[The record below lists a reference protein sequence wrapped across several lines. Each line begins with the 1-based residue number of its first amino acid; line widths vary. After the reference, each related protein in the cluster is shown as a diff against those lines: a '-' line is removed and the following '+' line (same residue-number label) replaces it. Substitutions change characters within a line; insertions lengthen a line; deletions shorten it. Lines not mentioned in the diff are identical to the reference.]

1 MPGTSRIYRAAVKAG
16 LLLAPVAAA
25 VSEKAARGHRRRA
38 GAAARLAR
46 WAAAERDPSRPL
58 VWIHAPS
65 VGEGLQ
71 AASVLA
77 ALRAR
82 VPDTQVVYTHFSPS
96 AERFAR
102 HVGADAADYLPYDTP
117 GAAAMLLDAL
127 RPDLLVF
134 AKLDLWP
141 ELASAAGDRGVAV
154 AIIAATVRPHSGR
167 LRAPARA
174 LLRPGYQAVTAAAAV
189 SPGDREGLVALGVSA
204 DRIRIVGDPRA
215 DSVLSR
221 ISAIPAD
228 APLLRFGAGAPTL
241 VAGSTW
247 PADEDVILAAFARL
261 RRRDPGI
268 RLILVPHEPT
278 ERHISRIYP
287 VARRL
292 GLPRPVRLSSAEGP
306 VPLLVVDRVG
316 ALATIYGAGIIAYV
330 GGGFG
335 RAGLHSVLEPAA
347 WRLPV
352 VFGPE
357 WGESRDAR
365 LLIDASGAAGLSER
379 EPADQLVRWWS
390 TWLDDEMSRAETGAR
405 AHEVVVREAG
415 ASDRSAAILAELL
428 TGQGPT
434 TVPS

>member
-1 MPGTSRIYRAAVKAG
+1 MSRTSPIYRAAVQAG

-25 VSEKAARGHRRRA
+25 VSDKAARGHRRRA

-46 WAAAERDPSRPL
+46 WAAAERDPRRPL
-58 VWIHAPS
+58 VWMHAPS

-77 ALRAR
+77 ALRSR
-82 VPDTQVVYTHFSPS
+82 VPAVQVVYTHFSPS

-117 GAAAMLLDAL
+117 AAATLLLDTL

-141 ELASAAGDRGVAV
+141 ELASAAGERGVPV
-154 AIIAATVRPHSGR
+154 ALVAATVRPHSGR
-167 LRAPARA
+167 LRRPARA
-174 LLRPGYQAVTAAAAV
+174 LLRPGYEAVTAAAAV
-189 SPGDREGLVALGVSA
+189 SPGDRERLVTLGVPA
-204 DRIRIVGDPRA
+204 ECIRIVGDPRA

-221 ISAIPAD
+221 ISAIPHD
-228 APLLRFGAGAPTL
+228 APLLRYGAGAPTL

-247 PADEDVILAAFARL
+247 PPDEDVLLNAFARL
-261 RRRDPGI
+261 RRREPGA

-278 ERHISRIYP
+278 ERHIARIFTASR
-287 VARRL
+287 RF
-292 GLPRPVRLSSAEGP
+292 GLPRPVRLSAADEP
-306 VPLLVVDRVG
+306 APLLLVDRVG
-316 ALATIYGAGIIAYV
+316 ALATIYGAGVIAYV

-365 LLIDASGAAGLSER
+365 LLIDARAAAGLSER
-379 EPADQLVRWWS
+379 DPVGQLLRWWS
-390 TWLDDEMSRAETGAR
+390 NWLSDEISRAETGGR
-405 AHEVVVREAG
+405 AYEAVVREAG
-415 ASDRSAAILAELL
+415 ASGRTAAILADLL
-428 TGQGPT
+428 PAQGAT

>member
-1 MPGTSRIYRAAVKAG
+1 M
-16 LLLAPVAAA
+16 LAPVAAA

-46 WAAAERDPSRPL
+46 WAVAKRDPRRPL
-58 VWIHAPS
+58 VWMHAPS

-71 AASVLA
+71 AASVLG

-82 VPDTQVVYTHFSPS
+82 VPGIQVVYTHFSPS

-102 HVGADAADYLPYDTP
+102 HVGADVADYLPYDTP
-117 GAAAMLLDAL
+117 GAAAILLDAL
-127 RPDLLVF
+127 GPDLLVF

-141 ELASAAGDRGVAV
+141 ELASAAGDRGVPV

-167 LRAPARA
+167 LRNPARA
-174 LLRPGYQAVTAAAAV
+174 LLRPGYEAVSAAAAV
-189 SPGDREGLVALGVSA
+189 SPGDRDGLVALGVAA

-221 ISAIPAD
+221 ISAVPAD
-228 APLLRFGAGAPTL
+228 APLLRFGTGGPTL

-247 PADEDVILAAFARL
+247 PADEDVLLAAFGRL
-261 RRRDPGI
+261 RRNEPRA

-278 ERHISRIYP
+278 ERHLARIQAE
-287 VARRL
+287 ARRL
-292 GLPRPVRLSSAEGP
+292 GVPRPVRLSAADGP
-306 VPLLVVDRVG
+306 VPLMVVDRVG
-316 ALATIYGAGIIAYV
+316 ALATIYGAGVIAYV

-352 VFGPE
+352 IFGPE

-365 LLIDASGAAGLSER
+365 LLIDARGAAGLSER
-379 EPADQLVRWWS
+379 EPAEQLVRWWS
-390 TWLDDEMSRAETGAR
+390 NWLADDAARVEAGAR

-415 ASDRSAAILAELL
+415 ASDRSAAILAQLL
-428 TGQGPT
+428 AGQGPGT

>member
-1 MPGTSRIYRAAVKAG
+1 MSRTSPLYRAALRAG

-25 VSEKAARGHRRRA
+25 VSEKAARSHRRRA
-38 GAAARLAR
+38 GAAARLAH
-46 WAAAERDPSRPL
+46 WAAKARDRERPL
-58 VWIHAPS
+58 IWMHAPS

-71 AASVLA
+71 AASVLG

-82 VPDTQVVYTHFSPS
+82 VPEAQVVYTHFSPS

-102 HVGADAADYLPYDTP
+102 HVGADVADYLPYDTP
-117 GAAAMLLDAL
+117 EAAAALLDAL
-127 RPDLLVF
+127 DPDLLVF

-141 ELASAAGDRGVAV
+141 ELASAAGDRGVPV
-154 AIIAATVRPHSGR
+154 ALIAATVRPHSGR
-167 LRAPARA
+167 LRRPARA
-174 LLRPGYQAVTAAAAV
+174 LLRPGYEAVTAAAAV
-189 SPGDREGLVALGVSA
+189 SPDDRERLAALGVA
-204 DRIRIVGDPRA
+204 AERIRIVGDPRA

-221 ISAIPAD
+221 ISAIPHD
-228 APLLRFGAGAPTL
+228 APLLRHGAGAPTL

-247 PADEDVILAAFARL
+247 PPDEDVLLGAFARL
-261 RRRDPGI
+261 RRREPGT

-278 ERHISRIYP
+278 ERHIARIFTA
-287 VARRL
+287 ARRL
-292 GLPRPVRLSSAEGP
+292 GLPRPVRLSVADGP
-306 VPLLVVDRVG
+306 APLLVVDRVG
-316 ALATIYGAGIIAYV
+316 ALATLYGAGVIAYV

-335 RAGLHSVLEPAA
+335 KAGLHSVLEPAA

-352 VFGPE
+352 IFGPE

-365 LLIDASGAAGLSER
+365 LLIDARAAAGLSER
-379 EPADQLVRWWS
+379 DPIGQLVRWWAN
-390 TWLDDEMSRAETGAR
+390 WLADEIGRAETGAR

-428 TGQGPT
+428 TAQGPT

>member
-1 MPGTSRIYRAAVKAG
+1 M
-16 LLLAPVAAA
+16 
-25 VSEKAARGHRRRA
+25 
-38 GAAARLAR
+38 
-46 WAAAERDPSRPL
+46 
-58 VWIHAPS
+58 HAPS

-77 ALRAR
+77 ALRSR
-82 VPDTQVVYTHFSPS
+82 VPGAQVVYTHFSPS

-102 HVGADAADYLPYDTP
+102 HVPADIADYLPYDTP
-117 GAAAMLLDAL
+117 GAAAALLDAL

-141 ELASAAGDRGVAV
+141 ELASAAGDRGIDV

-174 LLRPGYQAVTAAAAV
+174 LLRPGYEAVTAAAAV
-189 SPGDREGLVALGVSA
+189 SHSDRDGLVALGVRVE
-204 DRIRIVGDPRA
+204 RIRVVGDPRA

-221 ISAIPAD
+221 ISNIPPN
-228 APLLRFGAGAPTL
+228 APLLRFGAGAPTI

-247 PADEDVILAAFARL
+247 PADEDVLLPAFARL
-261 RRRDPGI
+261 RRRDPSV
-268 RLILVPHEPT
+268 RLIVVPHEPT
-278 ERHISRIYP
+278 ERHVTRIQRS
-287 VARRL
+287 ARRL
-292 GLPRPVRLSSAEGP
+292 GLPRPVRLSAADGP
-306 VPLLVVDRVG
+306 APLMVVDRVG
-316 ALATIYGAGIIAYV
+316 ALATLYGAGIMAYV

-335 RAGLHSVLEPAA
+335 KAGLHSVLEPAA

-365 LLIDASGAAGLSER
+365 LLIEARGAAGLSER
-379 EPADQLVRWWS
+379 EPASQLVRWWS
-390 TWLDDEMSRAETGAR
+390 TWLEDELSRAEAGAR
-405 AHEVVVREAG
+405 AHEAVVREAG
-415 ASDRSAAILAELL
+415 ASERSAEILAGLL
-428 TGQGPT
+428 TDQGPT